1 MIVDIMKKSIEPMT
15 TEDIVN
21 KVLKVRKVKNTTI
34 YMNLQ
39 NKQIIER
46 V

>member
-1 MIVDIMKKSIEPMT
+1 MRKNKDPMT
-15 TEDIVN
+15 TEDIIA
-21 KVLKVRKVKNTTI
+21 KVQKIRKVKATTI

-39 NKQIIER
+39 NRKYIER

>member
-1 MIVDIMKKSIEPMT
+1 MRKNKDPMT
-15 TEDIVN
+15 TEDVIA
-21 KVLKVRKVKNTTI
+21 KVQKIRKVKSTTI

-39 NKQIIER
+39 NRKYIER

>member
-1 MIVDIMKKSIEPMT
+1 MKKNGEPMT
-15 TEDIVN
+15 TEEIIA

-39 NKQIIER
+39 NKNIVER

>member
-1 MIVDIMKKSIEPMT
+1 MT
-15 TEDIVN
+15 TEEIIA
-21 KVLKVRKVKNTTI
+21 KVQKIRKVKSTTI

-39 NKQIIER
+39 NRKYIER